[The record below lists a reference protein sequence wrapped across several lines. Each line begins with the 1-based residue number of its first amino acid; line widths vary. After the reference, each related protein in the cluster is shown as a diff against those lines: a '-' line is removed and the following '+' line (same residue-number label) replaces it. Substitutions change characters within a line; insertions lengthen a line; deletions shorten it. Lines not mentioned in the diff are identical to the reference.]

1 MTVGID
7 PISLIA
13 TLSAAGIP
21 FVVTGSLAA
30 VAHGSPLPLTRLDI
44 TTPTVAGDV
53 FELIGAPSAEQV
65 ADGDSVHALSTYGPI
80 AITTSASRYRSLSR
94 NAIDMDLGAGDLT
107 QVAAIR
113 DLIVEAD
120 RSDDLG
126 AALHRLAL
134 EEVAL
139 VGEEMAAERLLG

>member
-1 MTVGID
+1 
-7 PISLIA
+7 
-13 TLSAAGIP
+13 
-21 FVVTGSLAA
+21 
-30 VAHGSPLPLTRLDI
+30 
-44 TTPTVAGDV
+44 
-53 FELIGAPSAEQV
+53 
-65 ADGDSVHALSTYGPI
+65 
-80 AITTSASRYRSLSR
+80 
-94 NAIDMDLGAGDLT
+94 MDLGAGDLT